1 MIFKHL
7 LDGVAAAHHSE
18 IVEGNLAIDD
28 SLLSWRGS
36 DLSYLR
42 IDRSRNE
49 SSHAALN

>member
-49 SSHAALN
+49 SSHVALN